1 MNIQPESI
9 VFDTEGGKDIAVISS
24 SDAWTARIINARAE
38 SWCSIEPASGEAGDT
53 EMTVTVQANE
63 TPDERSASVV
73 VTCGDKQKTIVV
85 TQKQKDALTVTA
97 SRFDVGAEGGS
108 IAVEVKANIDFE
120 YIIEE
125 TAKEWLE
132 YETTKAMNS
141 STLVFTVAPNE
152 SLDKR
157 EGAIAI
163 QSGDLKETIT
173 VYQEGEKPSIVI
185 SQNNYN
191 VAAAGGDI
199 AVEVNSNVDVEIEIQ
214 SDVTWIKESVTRAM
228 STNTYWF
235 RIEENPDDDKRE
247 ATITF
252 VNKENGLQ
260 ESINVSQ
267 DGYTSII
274 YDFYGA
280 EEPIVYDLSETH
292 SFMFCVFGGS
302 EYTIECDADWCNV
315 SQLDVI
321 REDIRYIIGYEE
333 NLTGEER
340 TAYITVNNLA
350 TGTSEIITL
359 IQPASKMVIYDESVE
374 DYYLDAGETTLSIP
388 IVTNAEMSDIKVNI
402 HPENEWITL
411 QETKTKAFR
420 DDSLIFH
427 VKENNEEWTRTAHIN
442 IFKSSNSSEC
452 YILRINQRSQNET
465 RRRNSLINFYE
476 KMNGENW

>member
-152 SLDKR
+152 SLSKR

-173 VYQEGEKPSIVI
+173 VYQ
-185 SQNNYN
+185 
-191 VAAAGGDI
+191 D
-199 AVEVNSNVDVEIEIQ
+199 
-214 SDVTWIKESVTRAM
+214 
-228 STNTYWF
+228 
-235 RIEENPDDDKRE
+235 
-247 ATITF
+247 
-252 VNKENGLQ
+252 
-260 ESINVSQ
+260 
-267 DGYTSII
+267 
-274 YDFYGA
+274 
-280 EEPIVYDLSETH
+280 
-292 SFMFCVFGGS
+292 
-302 EYTIECDADWCNV
+302 
-315 SQLDVI
+315 
-321 REDIRYIIGYEE
+321 
-333 NLTGEER
+333 
-340 TAYITVNNLA
+340 
-350 TGTSEIITL
+350 
-359 IQPASKMVIYDESVE
+359 
-374 DYYLDAGETTLSIP
+374 
-388 IVTNAEMSDIKVNI
+388 
-402 HPENEWITL
+402 
-411 QETKTKAFR
+411 
-420 DDSLIFH
+420 
-427 VKENNEEWTRTAHIN
+427 
-442 IFKSSNSSEC
+442 
-452 YILRINQRSQNET
+452 
-465 RRRNSLINFYE
+465 
-476 KMNGENW
+476 

>member
-1 MNIQPESI
+1 MKIQPESI

-24 SDAWTARIINARAE
+24 SDAWTARIINGRAE

-97 SRFDVGAEGGS
+97 SRFDIGAEGGS

-199 AVEVNSNVDVEIEIQ
+199 AIEVSSNVDVTVQMPE
-214 SDVTWIKESVTRAM
+214 SASWIRENATKAM
-228 STNTYWF
+228 STNTYHF
-235 RIEENPDDDKRE
+235 LVDENTDSRYAGE
-247 ATITF
+247 
-252 VNKENGLQ
+252 GL
-260 ESINVSQ
+260 
-267 DGYTSII
+267 
-274 YDFYGA
+274 GA
-280 EEPIVYDLSETH
+280 
-292 SFMFCVFGGS
+292 
-302 EYTIECDADWCNV
+302 
-315 SQLDVI
+315 
-321 REDIRYIIGYEE
+321 YEGA
-333 NLTGEER
+333 L
-340 TAYITVNNLA
+340 YA
-350 TGTSEIITL
+350 TGVYRPT
-359 IQPASKMVIYDESVE
+359 
-374 DYYLDAGETTLSIP
+374 
-388 IVTNAEMSDIKVNI
+388 
-402 HPENEWITL
+402 EN
-411 QETKTKAFR
+411 
-420 DDSLIFH
+420 SMM
-427 VKENNEEWTRTAHIN
+427 NN
-442 IFKSSNSSEC
+442 
-452 YILRINQRSQNET
+452 QNET
-465 RRRNSLINFYE
+465 PYFNAPSREAIYYRIHKLAYGEDWEYDYETFVEYDAVNRTSAALSSIRRLTNTSQEIRKLTAPPTIIVRQM
-476 KMNGENW
+476 K